1 MKRKILIIP
10 SWYPTL
16 DNKALGSFY
25 REQALSLGDNFDL
38 YVITIS
44 PRKTN
49 FFSFFYFYL
58 ARKFFYYE
66 IPQPPSG
73 FGIIYWQIGTP
84 AFLSYFIPFVRR
96 WEKFNYKIMC
106 RYSYL
111 SLMNKIG
118 ELNWNPDFIHAQSV
132 INGGIFAHYLSDKFK
147 VPYLITEHQVFL
159 MQYYNKYEQN
169 MIYFAIRNAK
179 CFMVVSEHQKR
190 QILMNGIACNPL
202 VLGNMVDDNHFT
214 INKAKKDVFNIL
226 AVTYPHYIKDND
238 TLFNAIKSLV
248 SNAVRDF
255 KVLIV
260 GGDVNNPG
268 MIDKENPLY
277 KQAESYGVSE
287 YVEILNQVDREKM
300 PEIYN
305 KCDVLVSTSIAETF
319 GIACCEAMM
328 CGVPVIATANGGIDE
343 MLTKQNGIKVPIGD
357 HSAVAKAILQ
367 IKNKEILFNPEEV
380 RSSVIGKFGKD
391 AFRNK
396 LMEIYKSV

>member
-1 MKRKILIIP
+1 MKKKILIIP

-25 REQALSLGDNFDL
+25 REQALLLGEYFDF
-38 YVITIS
+38 YVIAIS

-49 FFSFFYFYL
+49 FFKFFYYYL
-58 ARKFFYYE
+58 ARKFFYYQ

-73 FGIIYWQIGTP
+73 FGIIYWQIDTP
-84 AFLSYFIPFVRR
+84 AFLSYFIPIVRR
-96 WEKFNYKIMC
+96 WEKYNYKIMC

-111 SLMNKIG
+111 SLTNKMG
-118 ELNWNPDFIHAQSV
+118 ELNWNPDIIHAQSTV
-132 INGGIFAHYLSDKFK
+132 NGGIFAHYLSDKFK

-159 MQYYNKYEQN
+159 MQFYNNYEQD
-169 MIYFAIRNAK
+169 MMRFAINNAK

-190 QILMNGIACNPL
+190 QILMNGIACNPV
-202 VLGNMVDDNHFT
+202 VLGNMVDDGLFT
-214 INKAKKDVFNIL
+214 INKAEKDVFNIL
-226 AVTYPHYIKDND
+226 VVTYPHYIKDND

-248 SNAVRDF
+248 SGQVSDF

-260 GGDVNNPG
+260 GGDVNNPDL
-268 MIDKENPLY
+268 IDHENPLY
-277 KQAESYGVSE
+277 KLAESHGVSE
-287 YVEILNQVDREKM
+287 YVEILNQVDRDKM

-319 GIACCEAMM
+319 GIACCEALM

-357 HSAVAKAILQ
+357 YGAVVRAILQ
-367 IKNKEILFNPEEV
+367 IKNKDVAFNPEEI
-380 RSSVIGKFGKD
+380 RNSVINKFGTTVFKNKIKD
-391 AFRNK
+391 
-396 LMEIYKSV
+396 IYKNI